1 MFVTSYLLSLQIRIV
16 GKVIGVAKIDTSQ
29 YVEYTVQEMG
39 DQLKASIVVLEFKG
53 VSLLL
58 SHLYNIAFQE
68 EVKSRF
74 VEESVV
80 QVVGKLR
87 SNGGELSIMALHMR
101 KIEDKGEVET
111 HRLES
116 KMAELYYKK
125 VGIRYI
131 SLLSTPF
138 AERAPNGP
146 LIGGI
151 CLDSQAH
158 SSGAKETICKGDL
171 RESPLSLLFLLR
183 PTRD

>member
-1 MFVTSYLLSLQIRIV
+1 
-16 GKVIGVAKIDTSQ
+16 VIGVAKIDTSQ

-87 SNGGELSIMALHMR
+87 SNGGKLSIMALHMR

-146 LIGGI
+146 LIG
-151 CLDSQAH
+151 
-158 SSGAKETICKGDL
+158 
-171 RESPLSLLFLLR
+171 
-183 PTRD
+183 